1 MKTGIKKWAMGL
13 ILVPVLATVASAET
27 VSITLVNGH
36 PPVFRWVKH
45 LSQTFIPAVNK
56 ELEGSGI
63 TVNWS
68 EQYGGSLAKVGSEL
82 EALEEG
88 LAEVAVVPSLFE
100 PAKLPLQNV
109 SYYTPFGTQDPE
121 KTTKIIDALHK
132 TVPEMS
138 AAWEK
143 HNMKYLGG
151 GFGIDDY
158 QLFTTFPVNSIEDL
172 KGRKIGTPGAAINW
186 LKGTGAVGVSGN
198 LTKYYNAIKTGVY
211 DGAIVFV
218 SAALPAKLFEVA
230 PHVTRVSFGSPY
242 AGGMAANKE
251 WYDQQPEALKKAL
264 TKGAEA
270 YTAAYSADLKESV
283 IKFTKIME
291 SKGAKFNDFA
301 AEKRVS
307 WAKNM
312 PNFAMDWAKGL
323 DSKGVAGTKVLKA
336 YMEAQRNEGVTP
348 LRDWDK

>member
-1 MKTGIKKWAMGL
+1 MRVSLKKWAMA
-13 ILVPVLATVASAET
+13 LAMIPLMGNVALAET

-45 LSQTFIPAVNK
+45 LTNTFIPAVNK

-63 TVNWS
+63 TINWS
-68 EQYGGSLAKVGSEL
+68 EQYGGSLAKVGGEL

-109 SYYTPFGTQDPE
+109 SYYTPFGTKDPE
-121 KTTKIIDALHK
+121 KTTKIIDDLHR

-143 HNMKYLGG
+143 HNMTYLGG

-158 QLFTTFPVNSIEDL
+158 QLFTTFPVNSVEDL

-230 PHVTRVSFGSPY
+230 PYVTRVSFGSPY
-242 AGGMAANKE
+242 VGGMAANKE
-251 WYDQQPEALKKAL
+251 WYDSQPEALKKAL
-264 TKGAEA
+264 KKGAQA
-270 YTAAYSADLKESV
+270 YTAAYSADLKASV
-283 IKFTKIME
+283 TKFTTIME
-291 SKGAKFNDFA
+291 GKGAKFSDFEA
-301 AEKRVS
+301 AKRQS

-312 PNFAMDWAKGL
+312 PNFAMDWAKALDDKGL
-323 DSKGVAGTKVLKA
+323 AGTKVLKA
-336 YMEAQRNEGVTP
+336 YMDAQRTEGVEP